1 MFSSEVHPARELNFE
16 IFIKISK
23 TLCMCVLGGGGLDLF
38 EKPGRVG
45 CQISKTRDINHVMS
59 T

>member
-1 MFSSEVHPARELNFE
+1 MFSSEVHPARELSFE

-23 TLCMCVLGGGGLDLF
+23 SLCMCVCVGGWGLDLF

-45 CQISKTRDINHVMS
+45 CLISKTRDINVMS